1 MMGIKQSWDLKFSL
15 EMKTALDLKRV
26 GTVKGQE
33 YEIELLTLPSN
44 EVSI

>member
-1 MMGIKQSWDLKFSL
+1 MMDMKQSLDLKLSL

-26 GTVKGQE
+26 WTVKGQE

-44 EVSI
+44 EVLI